1 MSYSPPAPGAFTR
14 LMWKA
19 AGADESLLRQCN
31 YNEHVKFVGLGGIVA
46 ATGILASLAGGF
58 AFWTIF
64 RPKGDE
70 ITTGASVAAAIG
82 SIVMGVLW
90 GAIIFNLDRYIVAS
104 TGKGDGTEAI
114 TFRELTNALPRMVL
128 GAIIGLTISAPLET
142 RIFQPEIDTA
152 LRRVRQ
158 ERIVEYR
165 TTTEANFTKTF
176 GDLLEQ
182 RKTWQQE
189 IDAQRQRADSAQAR
203 ATAEMDGSGGSR
215 FRSQGPIYRAKQKI
229 ADDEKAK
236 LEETRARVK
245 PHIDDIERTLAT
257 RRAERD
263 KELKFNEETISRLD
277 GLQIRMKLAE
287 EVAGS
292 GVTWMIRLL
301 FLAIELTPIF
311 FKLMIIKG
319 PYDYL
324 EENAK
329 EFIKAS
335 RGIGTKYE
343 YVQVEGAPMM
353 VERTVFAEA
362 ERERERVS
370 PAKKPE
376 TALPRDDTGPMRA
389 LT

>member
-1 MSYSPPAPGAFTR
+1 MSYTPPTPGWLTR
-14 LMWKA
+14 TLWKA
-19 AGADESLLRQCN
+19 AGADETLLRQCN

-46 ATGILASLAGGF
+46 ATGVLAGLAGGY

-64 RPKGDE
+64 RPKGDTG
-70 ITTGASVAAAIG
+70 TTLAVALAALG
-82 SIVMGVLW
+82 SIVMGALW

-114 TFRELTNALPRMVL
+114 TRRELTNALPRMVL

-142 RIFQPEIDTA
+142 RIFEPEINTA

-158 ERIVEYR
+158 EKIVEYR

-176 GDLLEQ
+176 GDLIEQ
-182 RKTWQQE
+182 QKVWQQE
-189 IDAQRQRADSAQAR
+189 VDAQRLRADSAQAR
-203 ATAEMDGSGGSR
+203 ATAEMDGSGGSK

-236 LEETRARVK
+236 LEEVRARVK
-245 PHIDDIERTLAT
+245 PHIDDLETTLAT

-263 KELKFNEETISRLD
+263 KELKFNEETIARLD

-287 EVAGS
+287 EVAGP

-335 RGIGTKYE
+335 RGINTKYE
-343 YVQVEGAPMM
+343 YVQVEGTPLMS
-353 VERTVFAEA
+353 ERTVFTEA
-362 ERERERVS
+362 ERERERLA
-370 PAKKPE
+370 PPKPVDPVL
-376 TALPRDDTGPMRA
+376 TRDDTGSQRA